1 MIMAKIGIIGRLKHF
16 FGFFN
21 TTEFEQTLILKLRE
35 SVDTKT
41 LNTLDDQLARFNR
54 VQRVL
59 VDDSRLKC
67 GSTMFYWVKSGKSLI
82 DKFPKR
88 IDELENMLDANTFF
102 QCVIEDSTGNQ
113 IRVEFKAV
121 RGVFVLLNFYSSK
134 RIWYPIGSY
143 KFLKVENLLPQLK
156 Q

>member
-1 MIMAKIGIIGRLKHF
+1 MAKIGMIGRLKHF

-35 SVDTKT
+35 SVGAET
-41 LNTLDDQLARFNR
+41 LNTLNDQLARFNR

-59 VDDSRLKC
+59 VDDPRLKC

-88 IDELENMLDANTFF
+88 IAGLENNLDATIFF
-102 QCVIEDSTGNQ
+102 V
-113 IRVEFKAV
+113 A
-121 RGVFVLLNFYSSK
+121 
-134 RIWYPIGSY
+134 
-143 KFLKVENLLPQLK
+143 
-156 Q
+156 